1 MVVAEALEVA
11 GAEELQKLEVEVAN
25 SSLVAEVANSSLEEA
40 GEEADPSVVVVE
52 AMLAKALGA
61 EVATSCLDYKNCSLF
76 AYFQ

>member
-40 GEEADPSVVVVE
+40 GEEEDPSVEVE

>member
-40 GEEADPSVVVVE
+40 GEEEDPSVVVE

>member
-25 SSLVAEVANSSLEEA
+25 SSLVAEVVNSSLEEA
-40 GEEADPSVVVVE
+40 GEEEDPSVEVE

>member
-40 GEEADPSVVVVE
+40 GEEADPSVVVE
-52 AMLAKALGA
+52 AILAKALGA
-61 EVATSCLDYKNCSLF
+61 AVVTSCLDYKNCSLF